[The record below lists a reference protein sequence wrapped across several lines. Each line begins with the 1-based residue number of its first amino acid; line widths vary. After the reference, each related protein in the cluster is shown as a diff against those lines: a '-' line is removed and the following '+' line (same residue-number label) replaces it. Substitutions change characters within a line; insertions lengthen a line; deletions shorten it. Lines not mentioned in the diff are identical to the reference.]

1 MMERATV
8 RLLLV
13 EDNPGDAR
21 LVEILLSEASSSADF
36 EVVSAERLDEAFE
49 RLEQSGFDAI
59 LLDLSLP
66 DSSGLETVSRMR
78 AAAPQTPMVVL
89 SGQDDEE
96 TTLQA
101 LHMGAQDYLLKG
113 QADNDTMARSI
124 RYAIERARTEEEL
137 RQSEERFRLLVQ
149 GVRDYA
155 IFMLDPNGHIESWNE
170 AAGHIQGYQ
179 AGEILGR
186 HFSIFYTDEDVE
198 RGHPEEQLRIA
209 AADGRYEEE
218 GLRVRKN
225 GSTFWAEAVV
235 TASRDDAG
243 HLRGFSNVTRDITG
257 RKQAEEALRRSLKEL
272 ADLKFALDESAII
285 VMADVK
291 GRITY
296 VNDKFCEVSRYSR
309 EEFLEQ
315 DRRIVDT
322 NYHPE
327 RFVDGLWRTITRGE
341 VWRGEIKHPA
351 RDGTY
356 YWLDATIVPSLDER
370 GVPHRYVAICNDI
383 TIRKQA
389 EEALRRSLEELANL
403 KFALHDEEVLGRHWR
418 IATAEYDPRGGS
430 VDDPGGTIA

>member
-21 LVEILLSEASSSADF
+21 LVEILLAEASSSADF
-36 EVVSAERLDEAFE
+36 EVVSAERLDEALE
-49 RLEQSGFDAI
+49 RLEQSVFDAI

-66 DSSGLETVSRMR
+66 DSSGLETVSLVR

-113 QADNDTMARSI
+113 QTDNDTMARSI

-137 RQSEERFRLLVQ
+137 RRSEERFRLLVQ
-149 GVRDYA
+149 SVRDYA
-155 IFMLDPNGHIESWNE
+155 IFMLDPGGRVESWNE
-170 AAGHIQGYQ
+170 AAANINGYQ
-179 AGEILGR
+179 ASEIVGE

-198 RGHPEEQLRIA
+198 WGRPEEQLRIA

-218 GLRVRKN
+218 GLRVRKD
-225 GSTFWAEAVV
+225 GSTFWGETVI
-235 TASRDDAG
+235 TASRDVAG
-243 HLRGFSNVTRDITG
+243 QLHGFSNITRDITG
-257 RKQAEEALRRSLKEL
+257 RKEAEEALRRSLKEL
-272 ADLKFALDESAII
+272 ADLKFALDESVII
-285 VMADVK
+285 AMVGVK

-309 EEFLEQ
+309 EEFLAGGHQ
-315 DRRIVDT
+315 IVDPA
-322 NYHPE
+322 YHPE
-327 RFVDGLWRTITRGE
+327 RFVDGLWQTITRGE
-341 VWRGEIKHPA
+341 VWRGEVKHPA

-370 GVPHRYVAICNDI
+370 GEPYRYVAICNDI
-383 TIRKQA
+383 TRRKEA

-403 KFALHDEEVLGRHWR
+403 KFAVHDEEFSSRRQYWIVG
-418 IATAEYDPRGGS
+418 
-430 VDDPGGTIA
+430 DDDARGTIA

>member
-36 EVVSAERLDEAFE
+36 EVVSAERLGEALE

-66 DSSGLETVSRMR
+66 DSSGLETLSRMR
-78 AAAPQTPMVVL
+78 TAAPQTPMVVL

-113 QADNDTMARSI
+113 QANNDTMARSI

-137 RQSEERFRLLVQ
+137 RQSEERFRLLVE

-155 IFMLDPNGHIESWNE
+155 IFMLDPNGLVESWNE
-170 AAGHIQGYQ
+170 AAGQIQGYQ
-179 AGEILGR
+179 AGEITGR

-209 AADGRYEEE
+209 AADGRYEEV
-218 GLRVRKN
+218 GLRVRKD
-225 GSTFWAEAVV
+225 GSTFWAEAVI

-243 HLRGFSNVTRDITG
+243 HLRGYSNVTRDITG

-272 ADLKFALDESAII
+272 ADLKFALDESVII

-315 DRRIVDT
+315 DHRIVDT
-322 NYHPE
+322 DYHPE
-327 RFVDGLWRTITRGE
+327 RFVGGLWQTITRGE
-341 VWRGEIKHPA
+341 IWRGEIKHPA

-356 YWLDATIVPSLDER
+356 YWLAATIVPSLDER
-370 GVPHRYVAICNDI
+370 GAPYRYVAICNDI
-383 TIRKQA
+383 TARKEA

-403 KFALHDEEVLGRHWR
+403 KFALHDEEFSGRYWR
-418 IATAEYDPRGGS
+418 IVNSDYHPRGGPAE
-430 VDDPGGTIA
+430 DTGGTIA